1 MYQFGKKENSN
12 HEIINF
18 LIFKCSKGLIDYREF
33 LVSFKSILLH
43 TLNIF
48 FYKTKQTKRLV
59 MESLVEEQ
67 CKINLRLLLLFMIT
81 TMLVI
86 NGANFRANKLSLF
99 Y

>member
-1 MYQFGKKENSN
+1 MYQFGQKENSN

-48 FYKTKQTKRLV
+48 L
-59 MESLVEEQ
+59 
-67 CKINLRLLLLFMIT
+67 
-81 TMLVI
+81 
-86 NGANFRANKLSLF
+86 
-99 Y
+99 